1 PNHTA
6 IRSCSIELSTLLSP
20 PQGLDVCQVVF
31 IVVYVRYTPG
41 SRQWVHRQLA
51 VASLR
56 HHSVSNGATRI
67 HKAIDSIVD
76 YFAESRKQSS
86 ADGSIHVDSEVRLQ
100 LAVVCESFTHKRRAS
115 PSLGSLTIDRVQQS
129 SHGGGPAAV
138 EQIDLIDPIP
148 NCAIS
153 TNRIRNHV
161 VVRQVVRRRNVS
173 ATTENRPTKRVN

>member
-1 PNHTA
+1 LSSRVHCR
-6 IRSCSIELSTLLSP
+6 IRAVYARFSSVGSSSTRCGFTGTSLSVKLGNENSQSCRLHCRSRR
-20 PQGLDVCQVVF
+20 LD
-31 IVVYVRYTPG
+31 
-41 SRQWVHRQLA
+41 H
-51 VASLR
+51 
-56 HHSVSNGATRI
+56 
-67 HKAIDSIVD
+67 
-76 YFAESRKQSS
+76 FAESRKKS
-86 ADGSIHVDSEVRLQ
+86 ADDSIHVDSEVRLQ

-161 VVRQVVRRRNVS
+161 VVRQVIRRKNVS
-173 ATTENRPTKRVN
+173 ATTENRPTKRID